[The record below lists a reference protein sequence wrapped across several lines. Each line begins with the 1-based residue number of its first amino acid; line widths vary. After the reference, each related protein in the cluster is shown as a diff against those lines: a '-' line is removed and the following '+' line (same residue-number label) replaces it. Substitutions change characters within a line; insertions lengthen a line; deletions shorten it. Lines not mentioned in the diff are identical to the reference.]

1 MRGSLRNLL
10 VCCSWLLAA
19 LAGAQSGDR
28 DLRIGLLRDRPLKQ
42 VLVMSAR
49 GACKVIA
56 DGVVKGELKST
67 DGLRIEAS
75 GDQLSA
81 KSLAL
86 SFSARRIDLAP
97 LGLGGFRLKEEGKGA
112 GREYPGALEAVASN
126 GAMLLTNRA
135 PIEAYIA
142 GVVSAEAG
150 KSHHQEYYKLQAVSC
165 RTYALTNHRK
175 HAAEGY
181 DLCDAVHC
189 QAYKGRTSNDS
200 IVQAVE
206 ATRGLVIVDPGIQLI
221 HATFHSNC
229 GGQTINAEDVWSR
242 SEPYLVSAMDS
253 FCVRSTHATWQR
265 IMPRK
270 EWLAYLQRSYG
281 LDPADSASVHTVTHF
296 APPCRSLYFDGARPL
311 IPLQRVRQ
319 DLRLNSTYFDVRSEG
334 DQVILEGRGF
344 GHGVGLC
351 QEGAMRM
358 AELGIPFTGILH
370 HYFAEVH
377 LVDLNSLA
385 FFRDDGP

>member
-1 MRGSLRNLL
+1 MRAPLF
-10 VCCSWLLAA
+10 VCLLLATGITA
-19 LAGAQSGDR
+19 VRAQVREVSTGLFRDQVPKEVLAAPRGGAAVVVVDDQEAGTISAKDA
-28 DLRIGLLRDRPLKQ
+28 LRISSTAHGIT
-42 VLVMSAR
+42 AR
-49 GACKVIA
+49 S
-56 DGVVKGELKST
+56 LSRT
-67 DGLRIEAS
+67 W
-75 GDQLSA
+75 SA
-81 KSLAL
+81 KRTVELRPATGGYLHL
-86 SFSARRIDLAP
+86 STTAKPARHRDVESAVMFRRM
-97 LGLGGFRLKEEGKGA
+97 GGSMLVSTTL
-112 GREYPGALEAVASN
+112 PLEAYV
-126 GAMLLTNRA
+126 
-135 PIEAYIA
+135 A
-142 GVVSAEAG
+142 GVVQAESG
-150 KSHHQEYYKLQAVSC
+150 DKRPVEYYKLQAVIC
-165 RTYALTNHRK
+165 RTYALTNARK
-175 HAAEGY
+175 HLAEGFSV
-181 DLCDAVHC
+181 CDGTHC
-189 QAYKGRTSNDS
+189 QVFKGRCTLPDIRN
-200 IVQAVE
+200 AVA
-206 ATRGLVIVDPGIQLI
+206 ATRDMVVVDAGIRLI

-265 IMPRK
+265 TMPRG
-270 EWLAYLQRSYG
+270 EWLAYLQRSFG